1 MKKRS
6 SPLNENEN
14 KNQIFI
20 VLLIASIIG
29 SLIYTSLT
37 VALPSIMQDLHVSA
51 ATGQWL
57 TSAYSL
63 VVGIMVPATAYLIR
77 RFPLKKLFLTSMIL
91 FTIGLLIDGITRSFP
106 ILLFG
111 RMLQATGNGVIL
123 SLTQVVILTIF
134 PIEKRGS
141 IMGLYGLAIAAAPI
155 ISPTVA
161 GIIIDSFGWNSIFW
175 GCAILSA
182 LDVFFAV
189 KVLKNVTKTEKQHF
203 DSISMLLCS
212 FGFSGLLLGLG
223 NLGIKIFFSVYVFI
237 PIVVGI
243 LSLALFA
250 RRQLRMEEP
259 FLDLRIFKN
268 REFRFAVIMGMIMYA
283 IMMAG
288 TTLIPIYIQ
297 TLRGFSATVS
307 GLITMPG
314 SLVLALINPLAGKIY
329 DRIGIRKLAIY
340 GSGIFFIS
348 CISMSFLRVDTSLFY
363 ISSMLLVRLI
373 PIGLLLM
380 PITTWGLSTIQTDSI
395 AHGTA
400 LITSLR
406 TVAGSIGSAVFV
418 SVMIIATES
427 FKGEPSGMAEI
438 QGINVAFLI
447 LSVLAFIEFVL
458 SIFLT
463 MKKKS
468 SYGPQSI

>member
-1 MKKRS
+1 LK
-6 SPLNENEN
+6 ENEN

-37 VALPSIMQDLHVSA
+37 VALPNIMQDLSVSA

-77 RFPLKKLFLTSMIL
+77 RFPLKKLFLTSMII

-106 ILLFG
+106 ILLIG
-111 RMLQATGNGVIL
+111 RMMQAVGNGIIL

-141 IMGLYGLAIAAAPI
+141 IMGLYGLATAAAPI
-155 ISPTVA
+155 ISPTLA
-161 GIIIDSFGWNSIFW
+161 GIVIDSLGWNSIFW
-175 GCAILSA
+175 GCAILSI
-182 LDVFFAV
+182 LDILFAI

-203 DSISMLLCS
+203 DSLSMLLCS
-212 FGFSGLLLGLG
+212 LGFSGLLLGWG
-223 NLGIKIFFSVYVFI
+223 NLGIKPFFSIYVVI
-237 PIVVGI
+237 PMVVGI
-243 LSLALFA
+243 LSLTLFA
-250 RRQLRMEEP
+250 HRQLRMEEP

-268 REFRFAVIMGMIMYA
+268 REFRFAVIMGMIMYT

-297 TLRGFSATVS
+297 TLRGFSATIS

-314 SLVLALINPLAGKIY
+314 SLILALINPLAGKIY
-329 DRIGIRKLAIY
+329 DRIGIRKLAVY

-348 CISMSFLRVDTSLFY
+348 CISMSFLGSDTSLFY
-363 ISSMLLVRLI
+363 ISSMLIVRLI

-380 PITTWGLSTIQTDSI
+380 PITTWGLSTIQQESI

-418 SVMIIATES
+418 SIMIVAGEN
-427 FKGEPSGMAEI
+427 FKGNSPVIAEFKGMNI
-438 QGINVAFLI
+438 AFLI
-447 LSVLAFIEFVL
+447 LSILAFIEFIL
-458 SIFLT
+458 SVWLT
-463 MKKKS
+463 KKRS
-468 SYGPQSI
+468 HRYETQTIHS